1 MKKKTGTIVICF
13 AAGILTGVC
22 PVSAKESYQS
32 IVEEY
37 KKIFL
42 TMDDVSYQ
50 YDCVLAAIGD
60 YVEQKADYSDTTK
73 TVENIIGSLK
83 EEKDNLEDYTL
94 DDEMSDLLEEYGI
107 LPEEFEAFGRSQED
121 EFTDAISDMEE
132 LSEYLEYAEDSMDD
146 YDRLVEAYGQYKD
159 IQDYM
164 KGVNYYANF
173 NYWFAEW
180 DEEMTEY
187 VQKEVTPEIKS
198 CISEDFVWEND
209 RDVVERKAMRY
220 MDDLEDYIEVLAKN
234 TGEERERK
242 LELEQELGEQMKK

>member
-1 MKKKTGTIVICF
+1 MLHCVQHDNWLEASGFLGDTNLGALF
-13 AAGILTGVC
+13 
-22 PVSAKESYQS
+22 PSFQ
-32 IVEEY
+32 
-37 KKIFL
+37 IFRRL
-42 TMDDVSYQ
+42 NR
-50 YDCVLAAIGD
+50 G
-60 YVEQKADYSDTTK
+60 
-73 TVENIIGSLK
+73 
-83 EEKDNLEDYTL
+83 
-94 DDEMSDLLEEYGI
+94 

-187 VQKEVTPEIKS
+187 VQKEVTSEIKS

-242 LELEQELGEQMKK
+242 LEQELGEQMKK